1 MTNRTERTTTTKE
14 KFMKANTFK
23 QDLLVHRAN
32 KVAYDNLSQEE
43 KEYLALR
50 KVSEK
55 DYEALNTDQK
65 EILLHC
71 M

>member
-1 MTNRTERTTTTKE
+1 MSEHLYTT
-14 KFMKANTFK
+14 NTFK
-23 QDLLVHRAN
+23 KDLLVHRAN